1 MKYIS
6 AGTNQ
11 VIRNRFV
18 IKLDTAESYQR
29 LLIILVPEP
38 CR

>member
-6 AGTNQ
+6 AATNH
-11 VIRNRFV
+11 VIRNGLV
-18 IKLDTAESYQR
+18 IKLDTAERYQR